1 MVKASSMAVRWA
13 AVRVNAVVTEA
24 VASVA
29 LGVSVRSRSVKV
41 IDPASLTVPPS
52 VIVPVT
58 STGVMTGVSLVPV
71 MVIVTS
77 WVASPLLP
85 SSTVI
90 VKIAVTVSPAARKS
104 RSVSRML

>member
-1 MVKASSMAVRWA
+1 
-13 AVRVNAVVTEA
+13 
-24 VASVA
+24 
-29 LGVSVRSRSVKV
+29 
-41 IDPASLTVPPS
+41 
-52 VIVPVT
+52 
-58 STGVMTGVSLVPV
+58 